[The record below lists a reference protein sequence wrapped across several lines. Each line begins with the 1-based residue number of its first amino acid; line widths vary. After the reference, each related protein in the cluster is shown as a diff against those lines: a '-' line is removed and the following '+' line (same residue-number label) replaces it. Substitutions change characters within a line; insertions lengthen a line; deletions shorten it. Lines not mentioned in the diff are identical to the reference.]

1 MKEIQKKYPK
11 PLQELTLLD
20 RFLFDTAMANPE
32 ICQNVLS
39 IILNERKIS
48 NVTVGIAE
56 KTLEPYYDSRA
67 VRLDLLAF
75 DEADT
80 VYDAEAQK
88 ENKGH
93 RATCRRSRIYQAY
106 IDVNLLKPGET
117 NFGKL
122 NDTYV
127 ISICPFDLFGY
138 KKYRYTF
145 RMTCDEVP
153 GLEMNDGAVRI
164 FLNTHGENDDEV
176 PKELA
181 EFLHY
186 MEDSVDNSEE
196 ITSPRVKQLAKQVD
210 DIKSSQEVG
219 VKYMRMWEELVEAK
233 KEGREEGKKEGRIL
247 SKIEQVRKTL
257 KEGCELSQLAHFLN
271 EKPDNIELIK
281 NSISENPEMDDEE
294 ILEVIKELWTE

>member
-1 MKEIQKKYPK
+1 MNKKEMQKKCPK

-39 IILNERKIS
+39 IILNERNIS
-48 NVTVGIAE
+48 NVTIGIAE
-56 KTLEPYYDSRA
+56 KTLEPFYDSRA

-75 DEADT
+75 DDMDT

-88 ENKGH
+88 ENKGR
-93 RATCRRSRIYQAY
+93 RATCRRSRLYQAY
-106 IDVNLLKPGET
+106 IDVNLLSPGET

-127 ISICPFDLFGY
+127 IFICPFDLFGY

-153 GLEMNDGAVRI
+153 GLVMNDGATRI
-164 FLNTHGENDDEV
+164 FLNTHGTNDDEV
-176 PKELA
+176 SKELI

-186 MEDSVDNSEE
+186 AENSITDAKE
-196 ITSPRVKQLAKQVD
+196 IVSPRVKQLVKQVD
-210 DIKSSQEVG
+210 DIKSSQEVS
-219 VKYMRMWEELVEAK
+219 VKYMRFWEELVDARK
-233 KEGREEGKKEGRIL
+233 EGKKL
-247 SKIEQVRKTL
+247 TKIELVRENL
-257 KEGCELSQLAHFLN
+257 ENGCELSLMAHFLKEN
-271 EKPDNIELIK
+271 PENIELI
-281 NSISENPEMDDEE
+281 NHAIHENPEADDEE
-294 ILEVIKELWTE
+294 ILELIKEQWVE